1 MLSFSEIFLHANL
14 PILRDMLEALQPTE
28 NVGSKF
34 SEVQSS
40 LFPGN
45 LDHLYGGTYIF
56 LEAIIDE
63 GMHISFH
70 LQQGFLF
77 SFEY

>member
-1 MLSFSEIFLHANL
+1 MLTFPEIVLHANL
-14 PILRDMLEALQPTE
+14 PILRDMLEAFQPTE

-34 SEVQSS
+34 SEIQSS

-45 LDHLYGGTYIF
+45 LDYFYGGTYIF

-63 GMHISFH
+63 GMHISFT
-70 LQQGFLF
+70 FDKVSF